1 MPDIQYLYADNDWD
15 ASYTFQNGDGTAASG
30 IPVTGYVSAT
40 KEKATE
46 APIHSDLTPSMTTT
60 DGTGLTSGTLQGSAI
75 TARLVNDPDYGH
87 NARVYFIWK
96 SGTDFFAYRTCFVK
110 DSRMAE

>member
-1 MPDIQYLYADNDWD
+1 MPDIQYLSADNDWD
-15 ASYTFQNGDGTAASG
+15 ASYTFEDADGNPVSG
-30 IPVTGYVSAT
+30 LTVTGYVSAT

-46 APIHSDLTPSMTTT
+46 APIHADLTPTMTAT
-60 DGTGLTSGTLQGSAI
+60 DGTGLTTGTLQGSAI
-75 TARLVNDPDYGH
+75 TAHLVNSPTYGH